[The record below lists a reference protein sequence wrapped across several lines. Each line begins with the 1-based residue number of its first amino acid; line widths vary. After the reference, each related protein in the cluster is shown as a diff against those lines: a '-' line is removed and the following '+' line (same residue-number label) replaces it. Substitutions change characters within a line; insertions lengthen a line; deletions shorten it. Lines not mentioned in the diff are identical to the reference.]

1 LVALFQNATNLRQK
15 YGVEPTATSV
25 SRPAD
30 HQDHDPDD
38 LESNTQPTGIDFQS
52 LAVEPN
58 AIHGLISKRRFQWAV
73 RDAER
78 FKELV
83 NEVREI
89 IDSLCS
95 VLDLG
100 RRAHLN
106 RQLLEKALSVDVPD
120 GLATIRD
127 GLADTVY
134 HDISATAEVRRTT
147 ISSLAQADWV
157 AHHGDQP
164 DTAPAPAP
172 ALPMT
177 LDFEL
182 DIDRLKEVP
191 MDNRRCVRKYQGDEN
206 ATPVSVVLEWKEFD
220 RKIKPRDEAV
230 LNINLYRLAACL
242 EASSGDFHTLKLL
255 GYVRDPDPRF
265 GNPRIGLLYRCP
277 ADQDTSSQFETLLDR
292 LKRTRMSSSEIPD
305 LGSRFKLAHTLATA
319 VYHLLASGWLHKGL
333 RSHNI
338 LLFQRT
344 SLARPYLVGFDHS
357 RPDHPKEDSVR
368 NEAVLEFNRYRH
380 PSYLRNKE
388 QRYQKR
394 YDVYALGVILLEI
407 ALWSTAEDLHE
418 RMRGRTEGLGRFP
431 EYLKENCVN
440 RIAPS
445 AGVIYRDVVRACL
458 EAADSVAE
466 DELQSWFGE
475 QIVAALATC
484 NA

>member
-25 SRPAD
+25 SRHAGQ
-30 HQDHDPDD
+30 QDLDPETP
-38 LESNTQPTGIDFQS
+38 ESNTQPTGINFPS
-52 LAVEPN
+52 LTIDPTAS
-58 AIHGLISKRRFQWAV
+58 HSSISKRRRFQWAV

-78 FKELV
+78 FKELI
-83 NEVREI
+83 NEVRQI

-100 RRAHLN
+100 RRAHIN

-120 GLATIRD
+120 GLASIRD

-147 ISSLAQADWV
+147 ISSLAQANRV
-157 AHHGDQP
+157 ARHGDQP
-164 DTAPAPAP
+164 DTAPI
-172 ALPMT
+172 LPMT

-182 DIDRLKEVP
+182 DMDRLKEVP
-191 MDNRRCVRKYQGDEN
+191 VDNKRCVGKYQGDEN
-206 ATPVSVVLEWKEFD
+206 ATPVSVVLEWKEYD
-220 RKIKPRDEAV
+220 RNIKPRDEAV
-230 LNINLYRLAACL
+230 LNVNLYRLAACL
-242 EASSGDFHTLKLL
+242 EASSSDFHTLKLL

-277 ADQDTSSQFETLLDR
+277 ADPEASSQFETLLDR
-292 LKRTRMSSSEIPD
+292 LKRTRMSSSEIPA

-333 RSHNI
+333 RSRNI

-344 SLARPYLVGFDHS
+344 SLAHPYLVGFDHS
-357 RPDHPKEDSVR
+357 RPDHPKEASVR
-368 NEAVLEFNRYRH
+368 NEAVLEFDRYRH
-380 PSYLRNKE
+380 PSYLRNQE

-407 ALWSTAEDLHE
+407 ALWSTAENLHE
-418 RMRGRTEGLGRFP
+418 RMRDRTEGLGRFP
-431 EYLKENCVN
+431 EHLKENCVN
-440 RIAPS
+440 MIAPS
-445 AGVIYRDVVRACL
+445 AGIIYRDVVRACL
-458 EAADSVAE
+458 EAADSISE
-466 DELQSWFGE
+466 DDLQSWFGE
-475 QIVAALATC
+475 HIVAALATC

>member
-15 YGVEPTATSV
+15 YGVEPTTTSV
-25 SRPAD
+25 SRPAG
-30 HQDHDPDD
+30 HQDLGPEN
-38 LESNTQPTGIDFQS
+38 LESNTQPTGINFSS
-52 LAVEPN
+52 LTIEP
-58 AIHGLISKRRFQWAV
+58 AASHSSIGRRRRFQWAV
-73 RDAER
+73 RDADR

-89 IDSLCS
+89 NDSLCS

-100 RRAHLN
+100 RRAHLT

-127 GLADTVY
+127 GLANTAY

-147 ISSLAQADWV
+147 ISSLAQANRL
-157 AHHGDQP
+157 ARHGDQP
-164 DTAPAPAP
+164 DTARI
-172 ALPMT
+172 LPMT

-182 DIDRLKEVP
+182 DMDRLKEVP
-191 MDNRRCVRKYQGDEN
+191 IDNKRCVRKYQGDEH
-206 ATPVSVVLEWKEFD
+206 ATPVFVVLEWKEYD
-220 RKIKPRDEAV
+220 RNIKPRDEAV
-230 LNINLYRLAACL
+230 LNVNLYRLAACL

-255 GYVRDPDPRF
+255 GYVRDPDPQF

-277 ADQDTSSQFETLLDR
+277 TDPDDSSQFETLVDR
-292 LKRTRMSSSEIPD
+292 LKRTRMSNSEIPD

-333 RSHNI
+333 RSRNI

-368 NEAVLEFNRYRH
+368 NETVLEFDRYRH
-380 PSYLRNKE
+380 PSYLRNQE

-407 ALWSTAEDLHE
+407 ALWSTAENLHE

-431 EYLKENCVN
+431 EHLKENCVN
-440 RIAPS
+440 MIAPS
-445 AGVIYRDVVRACL
+445 AGIIYRDVVRACL
-458 EAADSVAE
+458 EAADSVSE